1 MIFGELYPIREVLTK
16 MTVDETWNCGEY
28 LGALL
33 HPSGGDTTKA
43 WKTWG
48 MGWEEIALGKIRK

>member
-1 MIFGELYPIREVLTK
+1 